1 MIIDLICLHD
11 MFGYEVPESDTM
23 SSSFLLTRK
32 AMVHQTPTQPSPTL
46 TGCRPNLKVYVSGG
60 RSSETGWSCQ
70 VRAHQS
76 GNEKTPHSGFN
87 LCGNRQA
94 IFYHNVFFLFFFLPC
109 ARISAD
115 CTCSFLPTDSN
126 SRKQEA
132 EWKEKAKVEL
142 EEWHARQNE
151 QLEKTKTNNRYR
163 LCRAI

>member
-11 MFGYEVPESDTM
+11 MFDCEVPESDTM

-32 AMVHQTPTQPSPTL
+32 AMVHQMPTQPSPTL
-46 TGCRPNLKVYVSGG
+46 TGCRPNLKVYASGG
-60 RSSETGWSCQ
+60 RSSETGWNCQ

-76 GNEKTPHSGFN
+76 GNRKDHSAFN
-87 LCGNRQA
+87 LCGSRQV
-94 IFYHNVFFLFFFLPC
+94 IFYHNVFIFFPPC

-151 QLEKTKTNNRYR
+151 QLEKTKTNNRQR